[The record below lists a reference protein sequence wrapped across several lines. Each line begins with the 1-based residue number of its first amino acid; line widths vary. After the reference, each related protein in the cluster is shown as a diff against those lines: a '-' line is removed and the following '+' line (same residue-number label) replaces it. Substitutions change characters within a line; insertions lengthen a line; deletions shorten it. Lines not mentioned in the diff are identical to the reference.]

1 MSGPLL
7 LDLSAIPQR
16 LAQHVH
22 DLTHREALQDAH
34 RLTQDPYVRAV
45 LINKLGPRGA
55 DAFLPWLRAIAND
68 RNPPETGNF
77 NQFLDTARTNTS
89 IVGLGLSTTT
99 LLAQAA
105 GLIPG
110 LLYVKPRELATA
122 LLEGVR
128 SPVDTY
134 RMITEASP
142 AMRLRWDMEDGRLQ
156 SNMSALI
163 GRNAFFRGI
172 SGAIWLA
179 AYREGVAAG
188 KESTAAV
195 LDGDKAVRQSQGGT
209 GAMDIAA
216 IQRKDQGAAMR
227 LLTMFYTPFSAYYN
241 QNRDLA
247 FEARQ
252 GTRTVA
258 SAAASML
265 ALAFFQGVIGDLLTG
280 KGPEEDENTA
290 AWMAKSTLGFGVS
303 GFPVIR
309 DTIGSALSGH
319 AGSLSPAWQA
329 INAGRQLTSA
339 VAGVASG
346 DKDPGQVVKSAVTA
360 TGYLLGIP
368 VKPLTR
374 QGTYLWDITV
384 GDEEPEDAAA
394 FMKGLLTGKK

>member
-1 MSGPLL
+1 
-7 LDLSAIPQR
+7 
-16 LAQHVH
+16 
-22 DLTHREALQDAH
+22 
-34 RLTQDPYVRAV
+34 
-45 LINKLGPRGA
+45 
-55 DAFLPWLRAIAND
+55 
-68 RNPPETGNF
+68 
-77 NQFLDTARTNTS
+77 
-89 IVGLGLSTTT
+89 
-99 LLAQAA
+99 
-105 GLIPG
+105 
-110 LLYVKPRELATA
+110 
-122 LLEGVR
+122 
-128 SPVDTY
+128 
-134 RMITEASP
+134 MITDASP

-156 SNMSALI
+156 SNMSELV
-163 GRNAFFRGI
+163 GRNAFFRKKADLVRFSFNLLGYLDRGI
-172 SGAIWLA
+172 SGAIWLG
-179 AYREGVAAG
+179 AYREGVSAG
-188 KESTAAV
+188 KENAAAV
-195 LDGDKAVRQSQGGT
+195 LDGDKAVRQSPGAG

-252 GTRTVA
+252 GSRTVA

-339 VAGVASG
+339 VAGAATG

-360 TGYLLGIP
+360 SGYLLGIP
-368 VKPLTR
+368 VKPITR
-374 QGTYLWDITV
+374 QGTYLWDIAT
-384 GDEEPEDAAA
+384 GDEQPEDAAA
-394 FMKGLLTGKK
+394 FMKGLLTAKK